1 MIYYKLENWEI
12 VETQD
17 LTTQER
23 ESKEGQWV
31 LDTSPIM
38 DRIEQEGRK
47 WRDKKLSD
55 TDYIVYVT
63 DHPQHSDYMA
73 YRVTLRNWPSTSDFP
88 ATRPTL

>member
-55 TDYIVYVT
+55 TDYIVYVI